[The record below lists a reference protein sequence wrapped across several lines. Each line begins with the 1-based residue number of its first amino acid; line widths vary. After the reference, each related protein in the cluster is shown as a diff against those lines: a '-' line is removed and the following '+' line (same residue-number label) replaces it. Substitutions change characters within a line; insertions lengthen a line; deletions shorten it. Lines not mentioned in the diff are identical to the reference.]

1 VVPGENRMRF
11 EPKSADEIALDS
23 MLPEGIYPFEVM
35 QATDKISQAGNEMI
49 ELKLVVFG
57 DGSTPHV
64 FDYLLEKLAYKLR
77 HFAETTGL
85 LAAYEAGELT
95 AEMCLNRDGYCKLAV
110 EKKAGYEPRNT
121 VKDYVPRDKAAAPDP
136 LTAVPAPPPPPP
148 PRDVRGNTPR
158 PPSQPAPQAA
168 AAAGFDDDLDIPFS

>member
-1 VVPGENRMRF
+1 MDPGENIMRF
-11 EPKSADEIALDS
+11 APKSAEELAMESL
-23 MLPEGIYPFEVM
+23 LPEGIYPFEVLD
-35 QATDKISQAGNEMI
+35 AIDTLSKAGNEMLK
-49 ELKLVVFG
+49 LKLVVFG

-64 FDYLLEKLAYKLR
+64 YDYLLEKLAYKLR

-95 AEMCLNRDGYCKLAV
+95 AEMCLNKEGYCKLTV
-110 EKKAGYEPRNT
+110 ERQEGYEPRNT
-121 VKDYVPRDKAAAPDP
+121 VKDYVVMKSQAAAPDP

-158 PPSQPAPQAA
+158 PRPAPVPA
-168 AAAGFDDDLDIPFS
+168 AAAGFDDDVPF

>member
-1 VVPGENRMRF
+1 MRF
-11 EPKSADEIALDS
+11 EPKSADEIAMDS
-23 MLPEGIYPFEVM
+23 LLPEGVYPFEVLD
-35 QATDKISQAGNEMI
+35 AIDTLSKAGNEMLK
-49 ELKLVVFG
+49 LKLVVFG

-64 FDYLLEKLAYKLR
+64 YDYLLEKLAYKLR

-95 AEMCLNRDGYCKLAV
+95 AEMCLNKEGYCKLVV
-110 EKKAGYEPRNT
+110 ERQEGYDPRNT

-148 PRDVRGNTPR
+148 PRDVKGNTPR
-158 PPSQPAPQAA
+158 SRPAPVPQAA
-168 AAAGFDDDLDIPFS
+168 DDFDDPLPF

>member
-1 VVPGENRMRF
+1 VVPGENSMRF
-11 EPKSADEIALDS
+11 EPKSADEIAMDS
-23 MLPEGIYPFEVM
+23 LLPEGVYPFEVM

-57 DGSTPHV
+57 DESTPHV

-95 AEMCLNRDGYCKLAV
+95 AEMCLNKEGYCKLAV
-110 EKKAGYEPRNT
+110 EKKAGYDPRNT
-121 VKDYVPRDKAAAPDP
+121 VKDYVVKDKTAATQDP
-136 LTAVPAPPPPPP
+136 LTAVPATAPQ
-148 PRDVRGNTPR
+148 RPR
-158 PPSQPAPQAA
+158 PQPAQQAA
-168 AAAGFDDDLDIPFS
+168 DDFDDPLPF

>member
-1 VVPGENRMRF
+1 MRF
-11 EPKSADEIALDS
+11 EPKSSEELAMESL
-23 MLPEGIYPFEVM
+23 LPEGVYPFEVM

-95 AEMCLNRDGYCKLAV
+95 AEMCLNREGYCKLAV

-121 VKDYVPRDKAAAPDP
+121 VKDYVVPKDKAASDP
-136 LTAVPAPPPPPP
+136 LTAVPAPPPP
-148 PRDVRGNTPR
+148 RPR
-158 PPSQPAPQAA
+158 PQPAPQPV
-168 AAAGFDDDLDIPFS
+168 AAGADFDDDIPFS